1 MANICEN
8 TLYACGDPENIKA
21 IEKFF
26 DENYKS
32 VVDFGYLE
40 NDSTEIYFDSIWI
53 FPEEEM
59 VKLYQSLPRKD
70 DIYMRCLSVEY
81 GCLYHALWVCDEEG
95 WKEV

>member
-26 DENYKS
+26 DENYKNI
-32 VVDFGYLE
+32 VDFGYLE